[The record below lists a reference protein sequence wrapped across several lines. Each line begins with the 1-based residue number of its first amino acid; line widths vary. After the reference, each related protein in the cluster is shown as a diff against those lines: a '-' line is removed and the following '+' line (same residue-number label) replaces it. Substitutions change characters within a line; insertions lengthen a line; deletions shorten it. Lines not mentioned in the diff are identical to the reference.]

1 MALYVA
7 GTPRERRILTET
19 GDYPHVSEQSHQGS
33 VLIVEDDEFN
43 GPYTKELLAG
53 AGFGADLAV
62 SAEEGLAILDST
74 DHDGPDMILLDVNL
88 PGMSGLEMVEK
99 LKAHPEFQY
108 IPVMM
113 FTVQDSLESKI
124 EGLNR
129 GADDYLIKPYQ
140 PDELIARVN
149 SMLRIRRL
157 YCSLRHERLVNKR
170 LSRTMDRSEQL
181 SNLLG
186 RSPQMRRICELILDI
201 SDTDSHVL
209 IQGESGTGKEVVA
222 RAIHLEGRRSRG
234 PFVVVNCAAY
244 AETLLHS
251 ELFGHEKGAFT
262 GAIRRKP
269 GRFEQARGG
278 TIFLDEIGEI
288 SLPTQVVLL
297 RVIQERTFE
306 RVGGE
311 ETLTTD
317 ARIVAATNRN
327 LKDAMSRGDF
337 REDLYWRLNVIS
349 IHVPSLQ
356 ERKEDIPQLASNL
369 IDRLNEALGKNIR
382 GLTNEAM
389 DLIFHYN
396 WPGNVRELENVL
408 ERSMVLAKGDFI
420 TPEHL
425 PPELVAHEPAAER
438 AGRSAN
444 LKRLERDH
452 VFSVLEQCG
461 WNKYRA
467 AQMMGISRSTLY
479 SKIQK
484 LGLAREKSGTSY
496 PVSL

>member
-1 MALYVA
+1 M
-7 GTPRERRILTET
+7 
-19 GDYPHVSEQSHQGS
+19 SEQTELGR
-33 VLIVEDDEFN
+33 VLIIEDDPYN
-43 GPYTKELLAG
+43 GPFTQELLAG
-53 AGFGADLAV
+53 VGFRADLAV
-62 SAEEGLAILDST
+62 SAEAGLKVLETA

-88 PGMSGLEMVEK
+88 PGMSGLELAEK

-113 FTVQDSLESKI
+113 FTVHDSLESKI

-157 YCSLRHERLVNKR
+157 YGSLRHERLVNR
-170 LSRTMDRSEQL
+170 HLSRTMDRSEKL

-186 RSPQMRRICELILDI
+186 RSPQMRRICELILDV

-209 IQGESGTGKEVVA
+209 IQGESGTGKEVIA
-222 RAIHLEGRRSRG
+222 RALHREGRRSSG

-262 GAIRRKP
+262 GAFRRKS

-311 ETLTTD
+311 ETLSTD
-317 ARIVAATNRN
+317 ARIIAATNRN
-327 LKDAMSRGDF
+327 LKEAMSKGIF

-349 IHVPSLQ
+349 IYVPPLR
-356 ERKEDIPQLASNL
+356 ERKEDIPQLVANF
-369 IDRLNEALGKNIR
+369 IDRFNESMGKNII
-382 GLTNEAM
+382 GVTNEAM
-389 DLIFHYN
+389 DLIFHHH
-396 WPGNVRELENVL
+396 WPGNVRELENII
-408 ERSMVLAKGDFI
+408 ERSIVLAKGEYI

-425 PPELVAHEPAAER
+425 PPEITTREPASER
-438 AGRSAN
+438 AGRTAN
-444 LKRLERDH
+444 LRRLERDH
-452 VFSVLEQCG
+452 VFSVLEKCG
-461 WNKYRA
+461 WNKYKA
-467 AQMMGISRSTLY
+467 AQLMGISRSTLY
-479 SKIQK
+479 SKIRK
-484 LGLAREKSGTSY
+484 LGLEREGPQPNCSFPG
-496 PVSL
+496 